1 MHCAYAALRNADALS
16 TGALNVT
23 YYVTREAE
31 KGAHE
36 QHVKARRMNTEDMTD
51 ALQQSSACHV
61 QVGRGPVIFLC
72 GPPGM
77 INHFINHAKSLGIS
91 SKDLRSEQWW

>member
-1 MHCAYAALRNADALS
+1 MHCAYAALRDADALS

-51 ALQQSSACHV
+51 ALQHSFACHA
-61 QVGRGPVIFLC
+61 QDERGPVVFLC

-77 INHFINHAKSLGIS
+77 IDHFIKHAKSLRVP

>member
-1 MHCAYAALRNADALS
+1 ML
-16 TGALNVT
+16 TVT

-31 KGAHE
+31 EGAHE

-51 ALQQSSACHV
+51 ALQHSPACHA
-61 QVGRGPVIFLC
+61 QDERGPVIFLC
-72 GPPGM
+72 GPPRM
-77 INHFINHAKSLGIS
+77 IEDFIHHAKSLGVP